1 MAVVSALIIAG
12 CCACTLVFER
22 MYQRTKAKRKFR
34 DDMAAL
40 GRINR
45 EPEWEKNL
53 SPIDLGLEPF
63 DGAR

>member
-1 MAVVSALIIAG
+1 MSGLILAA
-12 CCACTLVFER
+12 CCSCSVLADR
-22 MYQRTKAKRKFR
+22 MYLRALAQRRFR

-45 EPEWEKNL
+45 EPEWAKNL
-53 SPIDLGLEPF
+53 SPIDLGLEPL